1 LPSSPTAGEPSSLAG
16 TLTSTETGSDMS
28 PIDEMRS
35 SVPSVGGSTPARQ
48 TSVSSASPI
57 PEMPDD
63 IQFYL
68 NFAREN
74 LTFWHWNYTVDGSDF
89 LHSKVLETAMDYEPL
104 LYAIVCFS
112 AFHYTLQQPNG
123 KIQDYLKYHSMS
135 VIALRA
141 SLKKREPP
149 THATV
154 LTILQLATIEVSLP
168 WCTERFNKNR
178 SAWATGPTS

>member
-1 LPSSPTAGEPSSLAG
+1 
-16 TLTSTETGSDMS
+16 MS